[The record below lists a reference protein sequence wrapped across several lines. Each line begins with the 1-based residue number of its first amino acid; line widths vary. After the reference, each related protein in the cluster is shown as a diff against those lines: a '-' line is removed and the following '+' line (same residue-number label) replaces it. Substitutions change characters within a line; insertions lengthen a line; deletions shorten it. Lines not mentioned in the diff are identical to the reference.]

1 MNDTL
6 LIVDDEPLLLE
17 LTKIYLE
24 KTGNFTVDT
33 AASAKEALE
42 MMKTTPYD
50 AIVSD
55 YQMPEMDGIEFLKTV
70 RGSGSDMPFI
80 IFTGKGRE
88 DVVIEAINNG
98 ADFYLQK
105 GGNPKVQ
112 FAELSHKIRHAVR
125 GRESEKALKEVNTN
139 LNTLIEAIPDVVY
152 FKDGQGRHIL
162 VNRTFEKLVDLKKES
177 IIGKTNR
184 ELLPPDLAEL
194 CDISDR
200 EVIEKDAPVRTIE
213 VMCDDQG
220 RTLYYDTTKLPVYDE
235 NGNIRGII
243 GTSHEIT
250 VLKQAEKKI
259 QQSEIMYRTI
269 FESTSAPTMIL
280 DEDTTI
286 LLANSASEN
295 LLGYSKEEMEGKK
308 SWTGFVVKEDL
319 KRMREYHRLRRS
331 DTGSAP
337 GNYEFRLIDKSG
349 NLHDI
354 SLTVAMFPGTKKSVV
369 SLLDITNRK
378 QVEEALQESE
388 EKYRDLFENA
398 NDLIQS
404 VTQDGHFVYVNRAWR
419 KNLGYT
425 EEEIADLSLFDIIH
439 PESQAHCMEVFQ
451 RVISGEKVT
460 NVETVFVARD
470 GKEISVA
477 GNINCKFVDGKPVYT
492 RGIFRDITE
501 WKQIEEKLAKIA
513 RRFQT
518 IFNSVNDG
526 LAIMD
531 RSLTVRE
538 VNDYRLKALGL
549 KRNEVIGRK
558 CYEVFQHRDTPCEIC
573 PVQPVFEKGEMVRL
587 EKSAVGKDGTV
598 KYFDTQGTPIS
609 DGKGNIVQVIS
620 SMRDITDRK
629 AAEQAL
635 EVANKKLQLLSG
647 ITRHDIFNQ
656 ITGLAGY
663 TDLIGEIVPEDSEV
677 QNYLDNI
684 IKLITTIEEQVRF
697 TADYEEL
704 GMQPSRWQRVDDV
717 VERAASGYAD
727 QGINVSTGT
736 GTLEVFTDPML
747 EKVFFNLFDN
757 AVRHG
762 EHVTE
767 ISVTCREEGDGRSMV
782 ITVEDN
788 GVGIPA
794 EMKEKIFGRGVGSNT
809 GYGLFLTDEVLA
821 ITGMSIQETGEEG
834 KGARFEILVPPG
846 GWRGG

>member
-1 MNDTL
+1 MIRL

-24 KTGNFTVDT
+24 KIGDFTVDT
-33 AASAKEALE
+33 AASACEALE
-42 MMKTTPYD
+42 MIKATRYD

-55 YQMPEMDGIEFLKTV
+55 YQMPEMDGIEFLKAV
-70 RGSGSDMPFI
+70 RGSGSDIPFI

-105 GGNPKVQ
+105 GGNPKAQ

-125 GRESEKALKEVNTN
+125 GRESEKALKEINTN
-139 LNTLIEAIPDVVY
+139 FNTLIEAIPDVVY
-152 FKDGQGRHIL
+152 FKDAQGRHIL
-162 VNRTFEKLVDLKKES
+162 VNQTFEKLVGLKKES

-200 EVIEKDAPVRTIE
+200 EVIEKHASIRTIE

-220 RTLYYDTTKLPVYDE
+220 RTLYYDTTKFPVYDE

-243 GTSHEIT
+243 GTSHDIT
-250 VLKQAEKKI
+250 VLKQAEMKI

-280 DEDTTI
+280 DEDMTI
-286 LLANSASEN
+286 VLANSASEN

-319 KRMREYHRLRRS
+319 DSMREYHRLRRS

-337 GNYEFRLIDKSG
+337 ENYEFGLIDKSG

-354 SLTVAMFPGTKKSVV
+354 YLTVRIIPGTKKSVV
-369 SLLDITNRK
+369 SLLDITTRK
-378 QVEEALQESE
+378 QVEEALRESE

-419 KNLGYT
+419 NNLGYT

-439 PESQAHCMEVFQ
+439 PDSQAHCMEVFQ
-451 RVISGEKVT
+451 RVMSGEKVT
-460 NVETVFVARD
+460 NVEAVFVARD

-477 GNINCKFVDGKPVYT
+477 GNVNCKFVDGKPIYT

-501 WKQIEEKLAKIA
+501 WKQIDEKLAKIA

-538 VNDYRLKALGL
+538 VNDYRLRALGL
-549 KRNEVIGRK
+549 KINEVIGRK
-558 CYEVFQHRDTPCEIC
+558 CYEVFQHRDQPCEIC

-587 EKSAVGKDGTV
+587 EKSAVGKDGAV

-635 EVANKKLQLLSG
+635 EITNKKLQLLSG

-663 TDLIGEIVPEDSEV
+663 TDLIGEIMPDDSEV

-684 IKLITTIEEQVRF
+684 IKLIATIEEQVRF

-704 GMQPSRWQRVDDV
+704 GMQPFRWQRVGDM

-727 QGINVSTGT
+727 CGINVSIGT

-747 EKVFFNLFDN
+747 EKIFFNLFDN

-762 EHVTE
+762 KHVTE
-767 ISVTCREEGDGRSMV
+767 ISVTCREEGDGRGMV

-788 GVGIPA
+788 GAGIPA
-794 EMKEKIFGRGVGSNT
+794 EMKEKIFERGVGSNT
-809 GYGLFLTDEVLA
+809 GYGLFLTHEVLA
-821 ITGMSIQETGEEG
+821 ITGMSIRETGEEG
-834 KGARFEILVPPG
+834 KGARFEIIVPPG